1 MPGTITPS
9 VRRNVRQAMKKN
21 RFIPAVATSVAIG
34 LFTAA
39 NAADKVTLRSL
50 LAEMTDPDA
59 NTYLPVPRYTT
70 CLWSSHDRRTTTP
83 GADGWFANDDH
94 SKFIRSETVGGR
106 TEDVMLDVNGPG
118 AITRFWITV
127 SGKAGEGDIRIYIDG
142 RLVAEGNCLRLV
154 SGGTLCA
161 APLSDSVSHESPYE
175 RRGHDLYLPIPYAKS
190 CKVAYVRKPGT
201 KGSFY
206 YNVET
211 RAYQAGTEVES
222 FSPDVLG
229 REKAA
234 IDVANR
240 KLARGLNGA
249 DKPVDETL
257 SFDGEIPAGASVTRT
272 ITRTG
277 GAAIRRI
284 AMSVDAGQK
293 PQALRST
300 VIELSF
306 DGERTVWA
314 PVGEFFGCGYT
325 YESYSSWFTSCP
337 GVGRMESRWTM
348 PFERECSVTVR
359 NLGDA
364 PVVLSTTA
372 IEVGPY
378 RWDSARSMHF
388 GACWHEYADAPSR
401 KGTEKLQ
408 YDYDYAELEGEGLFV
423 GTTISLWQPATKWW
437 GEGDEKVFVDGEAAP
452 SYIGTGSEDYYGYA
466 WGRYNVFD
474 HPFIA
479 QPVGIGKGRQLNQDF
494 PRRNVVNIR
503 NRALD
508 AIPFRKSIR
517 FHMEMWHWLEDVKLD
532 FAPLACWY
540 MRPGGRANHGADPA
554 AVRRPVRVDVP
565 LSPATLPATATLFA
579 DFEDGT
585 YGAWKA
591 TGEAFGPGP
600 AHGMLPFQNP
610 VSGYS
615 GRYLINTYYKKDDT
629 KGTLVSPEFTVEKPF
644 VNFLVGGGNYKGQ
657 TCVNLVV
664 DGKVVRTVTG
674 KNSERLE
681 WTCWD
686 VSEFKGS
693 TAKIVVVDD
702 RTGHFGHINADCFY
716 FDISPRK

>member
-1 MPGTITPS
+1 MLQRYSRPDRWLARCG
-9 VRRNVRQAMKKN
+9 RLEC
-21 RFIPAVATSVAIG
+21 AVVERAIENAPTFMRG
-34 LFTAA
+34 LRALYVSDTH
-39 NAADKVTLRSL
+39 VLPRTR
-50 LAEMTDPDA
+50 DA
-59 NTYLPVPRYTT
+59 
-70 CLWSSHDRRTTTP
+70 
-83 GADGWFANDDH
+83 
-94 SKFIRSETVGGR
+94 
-106 TEDVMLDVNGPG
+106 
-118 AITRFWITV
+118 
-127 SGKAGEGDIRIYIDG
+127 DIRALID
-142 RLVAEGNCLRLV
+142 RVAALSPDLLLLGGDYADRADDALRLFDA
-154 SGGTLCA
+154 LA
-161 APLSDSVSHESPYE
+161 ALRFPLGAFACLGNNDAEAWDSPAALRE
-175 RRGHDLYLPIPYAKS
+175 AM
-190 CKVAYVRKPGT
+190 
-201 KGSFY
+201 
-206 YNVET
+206 
-211 RAYQAGTEVES
+211 AG
-222 FSPDVLG
+222 
-229 REKAA
+229 
-234 IDVANR
+234 
-240 KLARGLNGA
+240 RGLRLLVNEA
-249 DKPVDETL
+249 VT
-257 SFDGEIPAGASVTRT
+257 IPLK
-272 ITRTG
+272 G
-277 GAAIRRI
+277 GAIRRL
-284 AMSVDAGQK
+284 AMAVANGKK

-300 VIELSF
+300 VLEISF

-423 GTTISLWQPATKWW
+423 GTTIAIWQPATKWW

-517 FHMEMWHWLEDVKLD
+517 FHMEMWHWLENIKLD

-600 AHGMLPFQNP
+600 ARGVLPFQNP